1 MQTVLDVGPRPSQGS
16 VMNTTFAPTAE
27 TAAYVPVVE
36 RVETLI
42 VDLPTIRPHKLSVA
56 TMNGQTLMLVKVH
69 CSDGVVG
76 IGEGTTI
83 GGLAY
88 GGESPETM
96 KVAIDTYFAPV
107 MIGENASRVQALM
120 ARIGKMVKAN
130 RFAKSAVE
138 TALLD
143 AQGKRLGLPVSEL
156 LGGRRRDRLAVAW
169 TLASGDTAK
178 DIAEAEKMLDLRR
191 HRIFKLKI
199 GAKSIR
205 EDIAHV
211 AAIKRALGDR
221 GSVRVDVNMA
231 WSETEAAFGM
241 AALADVGCEL
251 VEQPV
256 SSAAALA
263 RLVRRFP
270 VALMADES
278 LTGPE
283 SAFEIA
289 RVQGADVFAIK
300 IEQSGGLFNAQRVAT
315 IADAAGIGLYGGTM
329 LEGAVSTAASAHLFA
344 TFANLQWGTELF
356 GPLLLTEEIL
366 KTPLDYS
373 DFELTVPAGPGL
385 GIELNEERVA
395 FFARDGLKKSR

>member
-1 MQTVLDVGPRPSQGS
+1 
-16 VMNTTFAPTAE
+16 MNTTFAPTAQ
-27 TAAYVPVVE
+27 TTAYVPVVE

-56 TMNGQTLMLVKVH
+56 TMNGQTLMLVKVY

-76 IGEGTTI
+76 IGEGATI

-96 KVAIDTYFAPV
+96 KVAIDSYFAPV
-107 MIGENASRVQALM
+107 MIGQNAARVQALM
-120 ARIGKMVKAN
+120 ARIGKMVKEN

>member
-1 MQTVLDVGPRPSQGS
+1 
-16 VMNTTFAPTAE
+16 MNATFAHPIPTSAP
-27 TAAYVPVVE
+27 ARAVIE
-36 RVETLI
+36 RVETALI
-42 VDLPTIRPHKLSVA
+42 DLPTIRPHKLSVA
-56 TMNGQTLMLVKVH
+56 TMNGQTLMLVRVL

-88 GGESPETM
+88 GGESPESM
-96 KVAIDTYFAPV
+96 KLAVDTYFAPLMV
-107 MIGENASRVQALM
+107 GQDPTAVRALM
-120 ARIGKMVKAN
+120 LRIGKMVKDN

-143 AQGKRLGLPVSEL
+143 AQGKRLGQPVSEL
-156 LGGRRRDRLAVAW
+156 LGGRLRSRLPVAW

-178 DIAEAEKMLDLRR
+178 DIAEAEKMLELRR

-199 GAKSIR
+199 GAR
-205 EDIAHV
+205 TPAADVAHV

-221 GSVRVDVNMA
+221 GAVRVDVNMA
-231 WSETEAAFGM
+231 WSETDAAYGM
-241 AALADVGCEL
+241 AALADAGCEL

-256 SSAAALA
+256 ATAAGLA

-278 LTGPE
+278 LQGPE

-289 RVQGADVFAIK
+289 KNAGADVFAIK
-300 IEQSGGLFNAQRVAT
+300 IEQSGGLFQAQRVAA

-329 LEGAVSTAASAHLFA
+329 LEGAVGTIASAQLFS
-344 TFANLQWGTELF
+344 TFVNLQWGTELF

-366 KTPLDYS
+366 ATPLTYA
-373 DFELTVPAGPGL
+373 DFELAVPAGPGL
-385 GIELNEERVA
+385 GIALDEDRVD
-395 FFARDGLKKSR
+395 FFTRGRPRKTTSVAV

>member
-1 MQTVLDVGPRPSQGS
+1 
-16 VMNTTFAPTAE
+16 MNTTFAPTAQ
-27 TAAYVPVVE
+27 TTAYVPVVE

-42 VDLPTIRPHKLSVA
+42 VDLPTIRPHKLSVV
-56 TMNGQTLMLVKVH
+56 TMNGQTLMLVKVY

-76 IGEGTTI
+76 IGEGATI

-96 KVAIDTYFAPV
+96 KVAIDSYFAPV
-107 MIGENASRVQALM
+107 MIGQNAARVQALM
-120 ARIGKMVKAN
+120 ARIGKMVKEN

-221 GSVRVDVNMA
+221 GAVRVDVNMA

-373 DFELTVPAGPGL
+373 DFELTVPTGPGL
-385 GIELNEERVA
+385 GIELDEERVA
-395 FFARDGLKKSR
+395 FFARDGLKKTR